1 MLIFKSNLLGEVQ
14 VFAVPAGPQCPPRE
28 IWNAQPFLFLKI
40 RGVSLL
46 SFVGITYP
54 TALPR
59 AIIRILSS
67 PLELKASFR
76 SLVEKILRDPV
87 GIRTQDPQLRRLL
100 LYPAELPDHPL
111 MDLVSFSQASSTR
124 SFTYGSATQNIM
136 HGHTPTQFADAKVR
150 FFSEPHK

>member
-1 MLIFKSNLLGEVQ
+1 MTLCSRLGLHIPCPATGYHSN
-14 VFAVPAGPQCPPRE
+14 
-28 IWNAQPFLFLKI
+28 PFLTS
-40 RGVSLL
+40 RTES
-46 SFVGITYP
+46 
-54 TALPR
+54 LPR

-111 MDLVSFSQASSTR
+111 MDFPSFSQASSTR
-124 SFTYGSATQNIM
+124 SFYVWLSHTKHHARTYAHAICGCKGTLFPRTSQINFKIFCLARQIL
-136 HGHTPTQFADAKVR
+136 
-150 FFSEPHK
+150 

>member
-1 MLIFKSNLLGEVQ
+1 MAGRSPYYFWDL
-14 VFAVPAGPQCPPRE
+14 PAQR
-28 IWNAQPFLFLKI
+28 AATSQPL
-40 RGVSLL
+40 RG
-46 SFVGITYP
+46 
-54 TALPR
+54 
-59 AIIRILSS
+59 AIIQTMIGPLWDPIGRII
-67 PLELKASFR
+67 FC
-76 SLVEKILRDPV
+76 DPV

-136 HGHTPTQFADAKVR
+136 HGHMPTQFADAKVR

>member
-1 MLIFKSNLLGEVQ
+1 MALCSRLGLHIPC
-14 VFAVPAGPQCPPRE
+14 PAAGYQP
-28 IWNAQPFLFLKI
+28 NPFLTS
-40 RGVSLL
+40 RTESEL
-46 SFVGITYP
+46 SFARWENSSWSGWDYISL
-54 TALPR
+54 ALPR

-136 HGHTPTQFADAKVR
+136 HGHMPTQFADAKVR

>member
-1 MLIFKSNLLGEVQ
+1 MH
-14 VFAVPAGPQCPPRE
+14 
-28 IWNAQPFLFLKI
+28 
-40 RGVSLL
+40 
-46 SFVGITYP
+46 
-54 TALPR
+54 
-59 AIIRILSS
+59 IIKNKR
-67 PLELKASFR
+67 PLNWRPLDFFQM
-76 SLVEKILRDPV
+76 RDPV

-136 HGHTPTQFADAKVR
+136 HGHVPTQFADAKVR